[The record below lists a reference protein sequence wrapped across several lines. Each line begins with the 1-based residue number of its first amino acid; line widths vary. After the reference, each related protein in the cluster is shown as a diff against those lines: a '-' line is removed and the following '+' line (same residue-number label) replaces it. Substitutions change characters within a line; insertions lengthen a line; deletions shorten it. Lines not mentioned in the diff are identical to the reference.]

1 MENYIVSARKYRP
14 STFESVVGQRALT
27 TTLKNAIATGKL
39 AHAYLFCGPRGVGKT
54 TCARIFA
61 KTINCMSPT
70 ADGEACN
77 QCESCTAFNEQRSY
91 NIHELDAASN
101 NSVDDIRQLVEQ
113 VRIPPQI
120 GKYKV
125 YIIDEV
131 HMLSASAFNAFLK
144 TLEEPPRHAIFI
156 LATTEK
162 HKILPTILSRCQ
174 IYDFSRIGVEDTVAH
189 LAYVAS
195 KEGITAFNAFLKT
208 LEEPPR
214 HAIFIL
220 ATTEKHKI
228 LPTIL
233 SRCQIYDFSR
243 IGVEDTVAHLAYVAS
258 KEGITAEPEALNV
271 IALKADGGMR
281 DALSIFDQ
289 VVSFTGGHITY
300 KSVIENLNVLDY
312 EYYFKLTGFF
322 LENKISDALLLLND
336 VLNKG
341 FDGSHFI
348 TGLSSHLR
356 DLLVSKDPATLPLLE
371 VGASIRE
378 RYQAQAQQCP
388 LPFLYRAMKL
398 CNDCDLNYRASKNKR
413 LLVELTLIQVAQL
426 TAEEDDGANGRSP
439 KQAIKPIFTQ
449 PAAAQQPQ
457 ATAAMPQQTVQPA
470 VQTNSTPQPA
480 ATQHSNATTP
490 HATPAAVLMA
500 QGREEKKIPVMKM
513 SGLGVS
519 IKRPHIEE
527 EQRNPSSNPTAAHQ
541 AAQPEEDYIFNERDL
556 NYYWQEYA
564 GRMPKEQVAIAKRM
578 QNMRITLI
586 NDTTFEA
593 VVDNEIVAKE
603 FTGMIPTLQNY
614 LRTRLKNRKV
624 TMTVRISAPTE
635 KVRAYGRV
643 EKFQMM
649 AQKNSA
655 LLQLKEE
662 FGLELY

>member
-27 TTLKNAIATGKL
+27 TTLKNAIATQKL

-61 KTINCMSPT
+61 KTINCMTPT
-70 ADGEACN
+70 SDGEACN
-77 QCESCTAFNEQRSY
+77 QCESCVAFNEQRSY

-174 IYDFSRIGVEDTVAH
+174 IYDFNRISVEDTVNH
-189 LAYVAS
+189 LS
-195 KEGITAFNAFLKT
+195 
-208 LEEPPR
+208 
-214 HAIFIL
+214 
-220 ATTEKHKI
+220 
-228 LPTIL
+228 
-233 SRCQIYDFSR
+233 
-243 IGVEDTVAHLAYVAS
+243 YVAS

-271 IALKADGGMR
+271 IAMKADGGMR

-289 VVSFTGGHITY
+289 VVSFTGGNITY
-300 KSVIENLNVLDY
+300 KSVIDNLNVLDY
-312 EYYFKLTGFF
+312 EYYFRLTDCF
-322 LENKISDALLLLND
+322 LENKVSDALLLFND

-348 TGLSSHLR
+348 TGLSSHFR
-356 DLLVSKDPATLPLLE
+356 DLLVGKDPVTLPLLE
-371 VGASIRE
+371 VGASIRQ
-378 RYQAQAQQCP
+378 RYQEQAQKCP

-398 CNDCDLNYRASKNKR
+398 CNECDLNYRISKNKR

-426 TAEEDDGANGRSP
+426 TIEGDDVSGGRGP
-439 KQAIKPIFTQ
+439 AKTIKPIFTQ

-457 ATAAMPQQTVQPA
+457 VASAPQVQQVSLHSSPSSVTTQAANGTTARHPQTSAAAQPEA
-470 VQTNSTPQPA
+470 SASLGSASSASLQGAGVAST
-480 ATQHSNATTP
+480 
-490 HATPAAVLMA
+490 
-500 QGREEKKIPVMKM
+500 GKERKIPVMKM
-513 SGLGVS
+513 SSLGVS
-519 IKRPHIEE
+519 IKNP
-527 EQRNPSSNPTAAHQ
+527 QRHQ
-541 AAQPEEDYIFNERDL
+541 TTQNTVATHVPKVQQPEEDFIFNDRDL

-564 GRMPKEQVAIAKRM
+564 GQLPKEQDALIKRM
-578 QNMRITLI
+578 QMLRPVLLN
-586 NDTTFEA
+586 NSTTFEV
-593 VVDNEIVAKE
+593 VVDNEFAAKD
-603 FTGMIPTLQNY
+603 FTALIPELQSY
-614 LRTRLKNRKV
+614 LRGRLKNSKV
-624 TMTVRISAPTE
+624 VMTVRVSEATE
-635 KVRAYGRV
+635 TIRPVGRV
-643 EKFQMM
+643 ERFQMM
-649 AQKNSA
+649 AQKNQA
-655 LLQLKEE
+655 LMQLKDV

>member
-27 TTLKNAIATGKL
+27 TTLKNAIATQKL

-61 KTINCMSPT
+61 KTINCMTPT

-77 QCESCTAFNEQRSY
+77 QCESCVAFNEQRSY

-174 IYDFSRIGVEDTVAH
+174 IYDFNRISVEDTVNH
-189 LAYVAS
+189 LS
-195 KEGITAFNAFLKT
+195 
-208 LEEPPR
+208 
-214 HAIFIL
+214 
-220 ATTEKHKI
+220 
-228 LPTIL
+228 
-233 SRCQIYDFSR
+233 
-243 IGVEDTVAHLAYVAS
+243 YVAS

-271 IALKADGGMR
+271 IAMKADGGMR

-289 VVSFTGGHITY
+289 VVSFTGGNITY
-300 KSVIENLNVLDY
+300 KSVIDNLNVLDY
-312 EYYFKLTGFF
+312 EYYFRLTDCF
-322 LENKISDALLLLND
+322 LENKVSDALLLFND
-336 VLNKG
+336 ILNKG

-348 TGLSSHLR
+348 TGLSSHFR
-356 DLLVSKDPATLPLLE
+356 DLLVGKDPVTLPLLE
-371 VGASIRE
+371 VGASIRQ
-378 RYQAQAQQCP
+378 RYQEQAQKCP

-398 CNDCDLNYRASKNKR
+398 CNECDLNYRISKNKR

-426 TAEEDDGANGRSP
+426 TTEGDDVSGGRGP
-439 KQAIKPIFTQ
+439 KKTIKPVFTQ

-457 ATAAMPQQTVQPA
+457 VASATQVQQASLHSSPSSVTTQAANGTTAQHPQASAAVQPGA
-470 VQTNSTPQPA
+470 SVSSGAASSAPSQGAGVAQTA
-480 ATQHSNATTP
+480 
-490 HATPAAVLMA
+490 
-500 QGREEKKIPVMKM
+500 REERKIPVMKM
-513 SGLGVS
+513 SSLGVS
-519 IKRPHIEE
+519 IKNP
-527 EQRNPSSNPTAAHQ
+527 QRDQVSQNATTTYVPKVQ
-541 AAQPEEDYIFNERDL
+541 QPEEDFMFNDRDL

-564 GRMPKEQVAIAKRM
+564 GQLPKEQDALAKRM
-578 QNMRITLI
+578 QMLRPVLLN
-586 NDTTFEA
+586 NSTTFEV
-593 VVDNEIVAKE
+593 VVDNEFAAKD
-603 FTGMIPTLQNY
+603 FTALIPELQSY
-614 LRTRLKNRKV
+614 LRGRLKNSKV
-624 TMTVRISAPTE
+624 VMTVRVSEATE
-635 KVRAYGRV
+635 TIRPVGRV

-649 AQKNSA
+649 AQKNQA
-655 LLQLKEE
+655 LMQLKDE